1 MDLLAIIIILISHY
15 ISDYILQPR
24 IMATKKSKNIYWLIS
39 HIIVYTCFLFLFI
52 YVGLFILTPISP
64 FPFLLFVLFNGL
76 LHFITDFITSKLSA
90 KFYKNKKEKM
100 FYNILG
106 LDQLIHILTLFITF
120 NYFI

>member
-1 MDLLAIIIILISHY
+1 MYLLAIIIILISHY

-39 HIIVYTCFLFLFI
+39 HIIVYTVFLFLFTYI
-52 YVGLFILTPISP
+52 GLYILTPISP
-64 FPFLLFVLFNGL
+64 FPILLFALFNGL